1 MSKIIGYGLIMFVF
15 GYLARCVEQA
25 FKAIEIRRYAELAK
39 TPNETIECTYATV
52 LVDNKGNISWFRN
65 DNLNLLKKN
74 KGDDNN
80 A

>member
-1 MSKIIGYGLIMFVF
+1 MIKIIGYGLIMFVF
-15 GYLARCVEQA
+15 GYLARRVEQA
-25 FKAIEIRRYAELAK
+25 FKAVDIQRYAEQVK

-74 KGDDNN
+74 KGDNDN

>member
-1 MSKIIGYGLIMFVF
+1 MIKIIGYGLIMFVF
-15 GYLARCVEQA
+15 GYLARCIEQA
-25 FKAIEIRRYAELAK
+25 FKEIEIRRYAELAK
-39 TPNETIECTYATV
+39 TPNEIIECTYATV

>member
-1 MSKIIGYGLIMFVF
+1 MIKIIGYGLIMFVS
-15 GYLARCVEQA
+15 GYLARCIEQV
-25 FKAIEIRRYAELAK
+25 FKAVDIQRYAEQVK

-74 KGDDNN
+74 KGDNNN

>member
-1 MSKIIGYGLIMFVF
+1 MIKIIGYGLIMFVF
-15 GYLARCVEQA
+15 GYLARCIEQA
-25 FKAIEIRRYAELAK
+25 FKAVDIQRYAEQVK
-39 TPNETIECTYATV
+39 TPNEIIECTYATV
-52 LVDNKGNISWFRN
+52 LVDNKGNISGFRN

>member
-1 MSKIIGYGLIMFVF
+1 MIKIIGYGLIMFVF
-15 GYLARCVEQA
+15 GYLARRVEQA
-25 FKAIEIRRYAELAK
+25 FKAVDIQRYAEQVK

-74 KGDDNN
+74 KGDNN
-80 A
+80 DA

>member
-1 MSKIIGYGLIMFVF
+1 MIKIIGYGLIMFVF
-15 GYLARCVEQA
+15 GYLARYIEQA
-25 FKAIEIRRYAELAK
+25 FKAVDIQRYAEQVK

>member
-1 MSKIIGYGLIMFVF
+1 MIKIIGYGLIMFVF
-15 GYLARCVEQA
+15 GYLARRVEQA
-25 FKAIEIRRYAELAK
+25 FKAVDIQHYAEQVK

>member
-1 MSKIIGYGLIMFVF
+1 MIKIIGYGLIMFVF
-15 GYLARCVEQA
+15 GYLARCIEQA
-25 FKAIEIRRYAELAK
+25 FKAVDIQRYAE
-39 TPNETIECTYATV
+39 PNETIECTYATV